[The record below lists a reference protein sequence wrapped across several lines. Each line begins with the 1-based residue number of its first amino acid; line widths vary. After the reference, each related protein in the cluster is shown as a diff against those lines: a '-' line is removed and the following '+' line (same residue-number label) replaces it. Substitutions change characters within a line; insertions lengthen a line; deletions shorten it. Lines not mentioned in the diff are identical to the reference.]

1 MMRAFSLP
9 LIAAFALAAAAPAS
23 AATALKAAVPAPAAS
38 KADTGV
44 TGDVRCLLV
53 MTALASNKERQ
64 QAGQVGVYFF
74 AGRISAR
81 APGYDLTSAVKAQ
94 APTLGPQQL
103 QAELQRCGPM
113 VATAAQNTQAAIT
126 SLRPPGA
133 PAPTPAAPAPAAPLP
148 APK

>member
-1 MMRAFSLP
+1 MMRAFTLP
-9 LIAAFALAAAAPAS
+9 MIAALAVAAAAAPAS
-23 AATALKAAVPAPAAS
+23 AATALKAPAAAPVS

-103 QAELQRCGPM
+103 QAELQRCGPI
-113 VATAAQNTQAAIT
+113 VAAASQGAQAAIA

-133 PAPTPAAPAPAAPLP
+133 PAPAPAAPAIP

>member
-23 AATALKAAVPAPAAS
+23 AATALKAAAPAPAA
-38 KADTGV
+38 KADTGIM
-44 TGDVRCLLV
+44 GDVRCLLV

-74 AGRISAR
+74 VGRISAR
-81 APGYDLTSAVKAQ
+81 APGFDLTSAVKAQ

-133 PAPTPAAPAPAAPLP
+133 PAPVPAAPAPAAPIP